1 MTIPSTAKPA
11 SSTRQYPEMKSS
23 KIEKSKNGSPS
34 SQSFNRNDKRN
45 SQSFKRNDKRNL
57 HSQMTS
63 ENFDDQGFFSPQNV
77 AGNISSGA
85 LHSGKRDEV
94 TEQGPILQNFFV
106 VSDDSFK
113 LPGLFWPFKR

>member
-1 MTIPSTAKPA
+1 
-11 SSTRQYPEMKSS
+11 MKSS

-45 SQSFKRNDKRNL
+45 SQSFKRNDKRNSQSFKRNDKRNL

-63 ENFDDQGFFSPQNV
+63 ENFDDQGFFSPQND
-77 AGNISSGA
+77 AGKISSGA

-94 TEQGPILQNFFV
+94 TEQGSMLKNFFV

-113 LPGLFWPFKR
+113 LPGLFLAF